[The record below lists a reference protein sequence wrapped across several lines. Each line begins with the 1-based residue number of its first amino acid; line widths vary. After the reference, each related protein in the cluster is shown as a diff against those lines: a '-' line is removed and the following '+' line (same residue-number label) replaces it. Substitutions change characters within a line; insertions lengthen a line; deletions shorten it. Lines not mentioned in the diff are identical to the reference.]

1 LKVKQKTIG
10 RPATLEG
17 VGIHFGNEVQ
27 LHLKPADK
35 DTGIVFIRTD
45 LPGAPRVP
53 ARLEFTRREDRRTV
67 IKKGEAE
74 VYTVE
79 HLLAAANAVGVDNL
93 EVEINGNEPPAF
105 DGSSGEYVKA
115 IMDAG
120 IVDLGT
126 PRNEFTVIQP
136 IAVSEGGATIVAM
149 PSEGPGLTIS
159 YTLNYDNNTPIPS
172 QYLTVNIS
180 EETFQSELARAR
192 TFVLQEKAEALLEA
206 GYGKGANYDNTL
218 VIDSNGDVVNNK
230 LRFEDEFV
238 RHKILDLVG
247 DLMLTGFNIN
257 AHIVAMRSGHR
268 MNIKMGER
276 LIDAARE
283 RELRKKKT
291 LFGAT
296 TMDIRQIE
304 KILPHRYPFL
314 MVDRIV
320 ALEGDEKVVGIKNV
334 TINEPYF
341 AGHFPGRP
349 VMPAVMQI
357 EAMAQV
363 AGALLLTKKENLN
376 KLAFILSIDEA
387 KFRKVVTPGDQLVL
401 EAKPIRIRSRMS
413 AVETRVLVDGEVV
426 SEAKIKFMLIDSN

>member
-1 LKVKQKTIG
+1 
-10 RPATLEG
+10 
-17 VGIHFGNEVQ
+17 VQ
-27 LHLKPADK
+27 LQLKPADK

-53 ARLEFTRREDRRTV
+53 ARLEFTRRQERRTV
-67 IKKGEAE
+67 LSRGEAE

-79 HLLAAANAVGVDNL
+79 HLLAAASAVGVDNL
-93 EVEINGNEPPAF
+93 EVEINANEPPAF
-105 DGSSGEYVKA
+105 DGSSKEYVKA
-115 IMDAG
+115 IMEAG
-120 IVDLGT
+120 IVDLDAV
-126 PRNEFTVIQP
+126 RREVTVQRP

-149 PSEGPGLTIS
+149 PSDGPGLTIS

-172 QYLTVNIS
+172 QYLTVQIS
-180 EETFQSELARAR
+180 EETFYRELADAR
-192 TFVLQEKAEALLEA
+192 TFVLERKSKALLAA
-206 GYGKGANYDNTL
+206 GFGKGANYDNTL
-218 VIDSNGDVVNNK
+218 VIGDDGKVIKNK
-230 LRFEDEFV
+230 LRYDDEFV

-257 AHIVAMRSGHR
+257 GHIVAMRSGHR
-268 MNIKMGER
+268 MNIMMGEQILEAEQEKER
-276 LIDAARE
+276 L
-283 RELRKKKT
+283 KKT

-334 TINEPYF
+334 SINEPYF
-341 AGHFPGRP
+341 VGHFPGRP

-376 KLAFILSIDEA
+376 KLAFVVSIDEA
-387 KFRKVVTPGDQLVL
+387 KFRKIVTPGDQLIL
-401 EAKPIRIRSRMS
+401 EAKPIRARSRMS
-413 AVETRVLVDGEVV
+413 SVETKAIVDGEVV
-426 SEAKIKFMLIDSN
+426 SEAKIKFMLIDGN